1 MRFLSAAVVLFLLAV
16 SFHAGAK
23 PAAAAIDLRSTSA
36 QNLFPD
42 GLRFTALVASDGTV
56 NNARLIFRIL
66 PDGNN
71 IAVRAQC
78 TTGNPTNCATT
89 VGASADS
96 YIVPG
101 AVIVYHWEIEDSA
114 GGTAQSAEDRVT
126 YDDTRFL
133 WEAVT
138 VGGLT
143 AHYYFG
149 DDATLQAVLKAA
161 QETIDKMS
169 ALLQT
174 TVDFPVHIWIY
185 NTARD
190 MQPAIQSRTGGS
202 TTNVQTLG
210 EVSASD
216 TALVSR
222 DTEFLNIV
230 RHEIAH
236 IVTRRA
242 TRGNIVEIPVWINE
256 GLSTWIQNR
265 LLATEQAALD
275 NAIRLDRALPIS
287 RLSVAARSNADQ
299 VSIFYAESG
308 SIANFMIQTYGDA
321 KFGQFIHGMA
331 KDTVDGAMKTAFGVD
346 QAGLENAW
354 RQSVGLKPNDPNGGG
369 AQAAPTARA
378 AATPRTQAPA
388 KKSGGNSTTTILLI
402 VAAIAGVGLIGGAGF
417 YMYKTRETPTPPPA
431 PPSA

>member
-1 MRFLSAAVVLFLLAV
+1 MRFLSAAAVLLLLAV
-16 SFHAGAK
+16 SFHSSAK
-23 PAAAAIDLRSTSA
+23 PADAALELRSATA

-42 GLRFTALVASDGTV
+42 GVRFTALVASDATV
-56 NNARLIFRIL
+56 NNARLIFRVL

-71 IAVRAQC
+71 VAVRAQC
-78 TTGNPTNCATT
+78 TTGNPTNCAAT

-101 AVIVYHWEIEDSA
+101 AIIVYHWEIEDSA
-114 GGTAQSAEDRVT
+114 GGRAQSAEDRVT
-126 YDDTRFL
+126 YDDTRFR

-161 QETIDKMS
+161 QETIDRMS
-169 ALLQT
+169 ALVQT

-190 MQPAIQSRTGGS
+190 MQPAIQTRTGGA
-202 TTNVQTLG
+202 TNNVQTLG

-242 TRGNIVEIPVWINE
+242 TRGNITEIPVWVNE

-265 LLATEQAALD
+265 LLASEQQALD
-275 NAIRLDRALPIS
+275 TAIRLDRALPIS
-287 RLSVAARSNADQ
+287 RLNTAARANADQ
-299 VSIFYAESG
+299 VSLFYAESG
-308 SIANFMIQTYGDA
+308 SIVSFMIQTYGDA
-321 KFGQFIHGMA
+321 KFGQFVHGMA
-331 KDTVDGAMKTAFGVD
+331 RDTADGAMKAAFGVD
-346 QAGLENAW
+346 TLGLENAW
-354 RQSVGLKPNDPNGGG
+354 RQSVGLKPNDPNAGG
-369 AQAAPTARA
+369 AQAAPTQRP
-378 AATPRTQAPA
+378 AATPRTQTPA
-388 KKSGGNSTTTILLI
+388 KEDGGNSTTTILLI
-402 VAAIAGVGLIGGAGF
+402 VAALAGVGLIGGAGV
-417 YMYKTRETPTPPPA
+417 YMYKTRETPAPPA